1 MTEPNDKDRALVS
14 VIVPVYNIADY
25 VEKCV
30 QSIVSQTYTNLEI
43 LLIDDGST
51 DGSSNVCDELSLIDP
66 RIRVIH
72 KDNGGVAS
80 ARNRGIQEAKGDYL
94 SFIDGDD
101 YIDADMI
108 ESLVELSITEKAD
121 IAYCR
126 YRYITESSNKDI
138 ISDEK
143 TIITVCSGIEAV
155 RYCLLH
161 KPGFDLYAWDG
172 LYARSVI
179 CEFVKDILYED
190 QVFTVEAMLKST
202 NVVSTSSKKYNYCI
216 RENSLT
222 TGSSMQQ
229 KVDDWGKV
237 IDILYDQLKELDKET
252 IEAFNN
258 RCLRNYIDLLSISV
272 LRFDGEDFSFI
283 CDKAKFYARKVY
295 CNNIVLRSLVAILL
309 SIKIKLL
316 YRIVFKCSNY
326 ILARLK

>member
-108 ESLVELSITEKAD
+108 ESLVELSITKKAD

-126 YRYITESSNKDI
+126 YRYITENLNTDSR
-138 ISDEK
+138 SDEK
-143 TIITVCSGIEAV
+143 PIITVCSGIEAV

-172 LYARSVI
+172 LYSKSVI
-179 CEFVKDILYED
+179 CEFLKDVLYED
-190 QVFTVEAMLKST
+190 QVFTVEVMLKST
-202 NVVSTSSKKYNYCI
+202 TVVSISTKKYNYCI
-216 RENSLT
+216 HENSLT
-222 TGSSMQQ
+222 TGSTMHQ

-272 LRFDGEDFSFI
+272 LRFNGEDFSSI
-283 CDKAKFYARKVY
+283 CDKAKYYARKVY
-295 CNNIVLRSLVAILL
+295 CNNIALRSLVAILL
-309 SIKIKLL
+309 SIKIKSL

-326 ILARLK
+326 ILARLT